1 MLNITRVQLS
11 ADGWTLNLLSPR
23 VATIT
28 NPLGNRKVSYFGF
41 DTQEKAQQ
49 FKKWLIDNKQC
60 SAATVRKAERLSMSF
75 ECKAWQVST
84 ELILELAL
92 RSTPVSNSDNT
103 CLLTHK

>member
-1 MLNITRVQLS
+1 MLNITRVQLT

-49 FKKWLIDNKQC
+49 FQKWLIDNKQC
-60 SAATVRKAERLSMSF
+60 SGATVRKAERLSMSF
-75 ECKAWQVST
+75 ECKAWQVPT
-84 ELILELAL
+84 ELILQLAQ
-92 RSTPVSNSDNT
+92 RSTPTNTSNNT
-103 CLLTHK
+103 ELLIHK